1 MKRLF
6 PTFLLVVVCL
16 AVPAWAADEA
26 VSVGYGIAALNP
38 NLHFGK
44 ILGGRYYD
52 FSQFTYL
59 LERTCKDYP
68 PLAVFIEP
76 FGSYVNRPN
85 PGADAGF
92 YAGLRYRLYGTEKK
106 GFFFTAGTGMVY
118 TTEHFKEQG
127 THLDFTL
134 EAGVG
139 YRWGPFFIEDRL
151 RHYSNGGTSS
161 PNISVD
167 ANVLSVGFYF

>member
-6 PTFLLVVVCL
+6 LIGLLL
-16 AVPAWAADEA
+16 AVYSAAPAWAEDQA
-26 VSVGYGIAALNP
+26 VSLGYGVAALNP

-44 ILGGRYYD
+44 IEGGRYYD
-52 FSQFTYL
+52 FSQLTYL
-59 LERTCKDYP
+59 LERAFRDYP

-76 FGSYVNRPN
+76 FASYVNRPSQ
-85 PGADAGF
+85 GADAGF
-92 YAGLRYRLYGTEKK
+92 YAGFRYRLYGTEKK

>member
-1 MKRLF
+1 MKLLF
-6 PTFLLVVVCL
+6 LIGLLL
-16 AVPAWAADEA
+16 AVCPAAPAWTVDQA
-26 VSVGYGIAALNP
+26 VSVGYGVAALNP
-38 NLHFGK
+38 DLHWGR
-44 ILGGRYYD
+44 IEGGRDYD
-52 FSQFTYL
+52 FLQFTYL
-59 LERTCKDYP
+59 LERTLRGCL

-76 FGSYVNRPN
+76 FASYVSRPGQ
-85 PGADAGF
+85 GADVGF
-92 YAGLRYRLYGTEKK
+92 YTGFRYRPYGTEKK

-139 YRWGPFFIEDRL
+139 YRYGLFFIEDRL
-151 RHYSNGGTSS
+151 RHYSNGGTAS